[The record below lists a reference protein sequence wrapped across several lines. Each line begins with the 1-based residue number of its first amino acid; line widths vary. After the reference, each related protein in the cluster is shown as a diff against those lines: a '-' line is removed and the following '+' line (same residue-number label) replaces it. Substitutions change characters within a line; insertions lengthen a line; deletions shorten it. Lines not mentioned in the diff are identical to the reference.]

1 VHERLTQQNS
11 APKRHHRRAHCDLH
25 WQEGTPEVRARIKT
39 LAEMR
44 ASIIDSLLTKATT
57 ARYGAAL
64 SKTTAAELED
74 LPAHELGSSTMRSA
88 DRCSSESSV
97 VCGSWVIERRQL
109 IGFSVTTHPTT

>member
-1 VHERLTQQNS
+1 MHERLTQQNS

-74 LPAHELGSSTMRSA
+74 LPAHALGSLDPCVVPIGVLRTALWSA
-88 DRCSSESSV
+88 DLGSLSV
-97 VCGSWVIERRQL
+97 VS
-109 IGFSVTTHPTT
+109 